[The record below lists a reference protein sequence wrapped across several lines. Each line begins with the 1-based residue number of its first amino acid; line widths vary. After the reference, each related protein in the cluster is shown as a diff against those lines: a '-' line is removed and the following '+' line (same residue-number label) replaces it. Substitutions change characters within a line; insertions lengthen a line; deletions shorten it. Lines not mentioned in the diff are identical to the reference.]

1 MLSAFESAMLA
12 RHLRR
17 CADCRAFAA
26 AAEAQTSL
34 LRAAPL
40 EAPAPVEVRVG
51 RSVRLVTRA
60 VIPAAAAIAAVAAA
74 FSLVSVGGNGSQSAV
89 RASRAG
95 ADLASQSS
103 LDALT
108 NFAGGTQNLGVQR
121 RLVRRPKIDEGIRGV
136 YGLPT

>member
-1 MLSAFESAMLA
+1 MLSSFEGAMLA

-34 LRAAPL
+34 LRAASL
-40 EAPAPVEVRVG
+40 EVPAPVEVRVRVRRPVRHVG
-51 RSVRLVTRA
+51 RVA
-60 VIPAAAAIAAVAAA
+60 VPAAAAVAAVAAA
-74 FSLVSVGGNGSQSAV
+74 FALVSPGGHATQSAV
-89 RASRAG
+89 RVG
-95 ADLASQSS
+95 TDVTSQSS

-121 RLVRRPKIDEGIRGV
+121 RLVRRPKVDEGIRGV